1 MLLLLLLLLL
11 LKDSR
16 LATVT
21 NSTTSINMLSIR
33 NSGRSISA
41 SFESAVDDDE
51 QFDTRVSIPHD
62 VLLINDQTVFES
74 FLI

>member
-1 MLLLLLLLLL
+1 MLLLLLL
-11 LKDSR
+11 KESR
-16 LATVT
+16 LAMVT